1 MRMHYDETSDALL
14 VTFRDGVYEDSEEI
28 FEGFVVDFDKEGRP
42 LGLDIYTEA
51 SKFVD
56 IAALKRNVRLEDDS
70 PPLRRVDSRPKA
82 EASMMIADKP
92 SKPKKR
98 RR

>member
-1 MRMHYDETSDALL
+1 MHYDETSDALL

-42 LGLDIYTEA
+42 LGLDIYIEA

-56 IAALKRNVRLEDDS
+56 IVTLKRNVRLEDDS
-70 PPLRRVDSRPKA
+70 PPLHRVESPPKK
-82 EASMMIADKP
+82 EAPMMIADRP
-92 SKPKKR
+92 EKPKKKR
-98 RR
+98 